1 MKSQGGDGA
10 AGRRAKGVL
19 NVTLDDTDRKIVTQL
34 QKNGRST
41 YTKLGQTSGLSEAAA
56 RQRVQRLLD
65 GGVVQIVAVTDP
77 AALGFRVMATIG
89 LHIEGDLMVV
99 ADAVAA
105 ISEVDFVV
113 ITSGSFD
120 LLIEVVCLDDRHLL
134 MLLNEQIRSIPGVR
148 STETFIHLR
157 LHKQTY
163 PWPPGAY
170 EDLGSH

>member
-1 MKSQGGDGA
+1 MKVEGGRA
-10 AGRRAKGVL
+10 AGRNRKGSRVI
-19 NVTLDDTDRKIVTQL
+19 LDDADRKIVTEL
-34 QKNGRST
+34 QHNGRST
-41 YTKLGQTSGLSEAAA
+41 YTKLGKAAGLSEAAA

-89 LHIEGDLMVV
+89 LHVEGDVMMV
-99 ADAVAA
+99 ADAVSA
-105 ISEVDFVV
+105 IPEVDFVV

-120 LLIEVVCLDDRHLL
+120 LLIEIVCEDDRHLL
-134 MLLNEQIRSIPGVR
+134 MLLNDQIRSIPGVR
-148 STETFIHLR
+148 STETFMHLR

-170 EDLGSH
+170 DSDGSQ

>member
-1 MKSQGGDGA
+1 
-10 AGRRAKGVL
+10 V
-19 NVTLDDTDRKIVTQL
+19 NVSLDDADRKIVTQL
-34 QKNGRST
+34 QQNGRST
-41 YTKLGQTSGLSEAAA
+41 YTKLGQAAGLSEAAA

-89 LHIEGDLMVV
+89 LHTEGDLMLV

-105 ISEVDFVV
+105 IPEVDFVV

-120 LLIEVVCLDDRHLL
+120 LLIEIVCLDDRHLL
-134 MLLNEQIRSIPGVR
+134 TLLNDQIRSIPGVR

-170 EDLGSH
+170 DDVGSH